1 MSELV
6 KGEIYCVSCGENFIQ
21 PKGECLNDYPL
32 RTRTNKFNFVPVSLF
47 RIIRKHQNVV
57 ILKFKTYFPF
67 IRYST
72 LRLKTVFKTV
82 FKE

>member
-32 RTRTNKFNFVPVSLF
+32 RTRTNKFIFVPVSLF

-57 ILKFKTYFPF
+57 ILKFKTYC
-67 IRYST
+67 
-72 LRLKTVFKTV
+72 LKTVFKTV
-82 FKE
+82 FNRIKKSYTV